1 MKKSHLLGAV
11 CASIFAVISLPTH
24 AALSYV
30 LGGQAVYD
38 DVADLSWTTNANI
51 NGQMTWQEANDWA
64 ATLEIGGV
72 GGWRLP
78 TTLQPDATCGSQFDP
93 GQIDPGGIYDVQ
105 GYGTGC
111 TGSEMGNLFNVED
124 VTAASPGLFDSVQSN
139 FYWSSTEY
147 APNTVSAWIFD
158 FSNGYQDLNVKGGNL
173 YAWAVQ
179 SGNVGEVPV
188 PAAVWLF
195 GSGLLGLIGLGRQ
208 RRR

>member
-1 MKKSHLLGAV
+1 MKKSRLLGAL
-11 CASIFAVISLPTH
+11 CAAIFGFISLPTH

-51 NGQMTWQEANDWA
+51 NGLMTWEEANDWA
-64 ATLEIGGV
+64 ATLEIDGV

-78 TTLQPDATCGSQFDP
+78 TTLQPDASCSSGFDP
-93 GQIDPGGIYDVQ
+93 GGGFGTQNY
-105 GYGTGC
+105 GYNC
-111 TGSEMGNLFNVED
+111 SGSEMGNLYNVEG
-124 VTAASPGLFDSVQSN
+124 VTAASMDLFNSVQSYG
-139 FYWSSTEY
+139 YWSSTEY
-147 APNTVSAWIFD
+147 APSPAVAWD
-158 FSNGYQDLNVKGGNL
+158 FFFGIGYQGYGNKGGDF